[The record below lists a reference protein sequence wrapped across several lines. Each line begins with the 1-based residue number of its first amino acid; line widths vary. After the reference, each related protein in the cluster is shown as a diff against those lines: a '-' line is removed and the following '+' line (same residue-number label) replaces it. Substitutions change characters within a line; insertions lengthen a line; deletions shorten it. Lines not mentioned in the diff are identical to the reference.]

1 MIEIEKTVKLK
12 GDSMHSYTIN
22 LCSFFKEY
30 TDETNAPQMEKYMR
44 NQFSFLGIKAGKRR
58 ELFRSFVREH
68 GLPLEENF
76 FLVIHE
82 LWEQTEREFQYIALD
97 LLDKRKV
104 FEPEDIENLET
115 LVRTKSWWDTVDWLA
130 TKIIGRYFRQ
140 FPEHIPAITERWI
153 ASENMWLKRS
163 AILFQRGYK
172 EQTDT
177 QRLIH
182 YIKQSLGTNEFFIDK
197 AIGWALREY
206 SKTDAQ
212 FVIDFVEE
220 HELSSLSK
228 REALKWLNARK
239 K

>member
-1 MIEIEKTVKLK
+1 MHTYTAKL
-12 GDSMHSYTIN
+12 
-22 LCSFFKEY
+22 LSFFKEH
-30 TDETNAPQMEKYMR
+30 TNDANAPLMEKYMR
-44 NQFSFLGIKAGKRR
+44 NQFSFLGIRAGKRR
-58 ELFRSFVREH
+58 ELFRSFIREH
-68 GLPLEENF
+68 GLPLDDDF
-76 FLVIHE
+76 FSVIHE
-82 LWEQTEREFQYIALD
+82 LWQQPEREFQYIALD

-104 FEPEDIENLET
+104 FEPEEIEIMET

-140 FPEHIPAITERWI
+140 FPDHIPSVTERWI
-153 ASENMWLKRS
+153 ASDNLWLKRS

-177 QRLIH
+177 VRLSH
-182 YIKQSLGTNEFFIDK
+182 YIEQSLDTNEFFIDK

-206 SKTDAQ
+206 SKTDDR
-212 FVIDFVEE
+212 FVMDFVEE

-228 REALKWLNARK
+228 REALKWLNNHK